1 MLTIDPLAFVN
12 GLWRTHKLGDWFKA
26 ALGVHIAGLS
36 SFCGACGYQLY
47 VEHQPWLIG
56 VGFGMMMAQ
65 AAIVTTAT
73 ANPQLRGLMVGWWKP
88 PVIPP
93 EFNRI
98 EVDKVDPK

>member
-12 GLWRTHKLGDWFKA
+12 GLWRTHKIGDWFKA

-47 VEHQPWLIG
+47 NLHAPWLVA
-56 VGFGMMMAQ
+56 VGFGMLAAQ
-65 AAIVTTAT
+65 SAMIVTAT
-73 ANPQLRGLMVGWWKP
+73 TNKQLRGLMVGWWKS
-88 PVIPP
+88 PVQMDVM
-93 EFNRI
+93 NRI